1 MKKSELKQLIIE
13 VLNEHDI
20 TQSEYNTI
28 TRLTNKVI
36 STGHYINK
44 YINEYDEN
52 DNPKLLDDSIEVI
65 KSVRPILDKLEKIF
79 LNIKK
84 EHKK

>member
-28 TRLTNKVI
+28 TRLKT
-36 STGHYINK
+36 
-44 YINEYDEN
+44 
-52 DNPKLLDDSIEVI
+52 
-65 KSVRPILDKLEKIF
+65 
-79 LNIKK
+79 KK
-84 EHKK
+84 